1 MAWKEY
7 FHDAEEL
14 VTVLNARLA
23 KENSAIRY
31 VNLRYKLYQQA
42 ESKWLYDAK
51 VSIACGEVMIES
63 GQQTLAL
70 PQDLLEYLKVR
81 PFYYQACVGFKEMVL
96 YAHKI
101 D

>member
-63 GQQTLAL
+63 GADNFGAPSRLAGVFKSATF
-70 PQDLLEYLKVR
+70 LLSGL
-81 PFYYQACVGFKEMVL
+81 CWL
-96 YAHKI
+96 
-101 D
+101 

>member
-63 GQQTLAL
+63 GAANIGAPSRLAGVFKSATF
-70 PQDLLEYLKVR
+70 LLSGL
-81 PFYYQACVGFKEMVL
+81 CWL
-96 YAHKI
+96 
-101 D
+101 